1 MTRFIFAAVSA
12 LAFAL
17 VSTVVV
23 VPLRAVA
30 AEYPT
35 RPVTLLV
42 AFTPG
47 GPSDVLARIIGRQ
60 LEKILGQTFVIDN
73 RPGGS
78 GNIAAETVAHAQPDG
93 YTLLMGNNGLL
104 ATNQSL
110 FKKINFD
117 GEKDFAPISLIG
129 SQPNILVVNQKLG
142 INSMADLIAYAK
154 ANPGKLNYASSGFG
168 TAAHLSAELF
178 KSDAKVDIVSVSYK
192 GSAPALQDLIA
203 GHVQVMF
210 ATSASVVGFLKAGTL
225 RPLAVTT
232 LKRFSLMPEIP
243 TVAEL
248 GLPGFDATTW
258 HGLVAPAGT
267 PKETIATL
275 NRAMVKALADDET
288 IRQLHDLGV
297 EVGSST
303 PEAFAAYIKSEI
315 PKWAAVV
322 KSSGAQID

>member
-1 MTRFIFAAVSA
+1 MTRLIAIAIA
-12 LAFAL
+12 AL
-17 VSTVVV
+17 VCALTFSGI
-23 VPLRAVA
+23 VPTRAIA

-35 RPVTLLV
+35 RPVTLIV

-78 GNIAAETVAHAQPDG
+78 GNIAAETVAHATPDG

-117 GEKDFAPISLIG
+117 GEKDFAPISMIG
-129 SQPNILVVNQKLG
+129 SQPNILVVNPKLG
-142 INSMADLIAYAK
+142 INSMGDLIAYAK

-168 TAAHLSAELF
+168 TAAHLAAELF
-178 KSDAKVDIVSVSYK
+178 KSDAKIDIVSVSYK
-192 GSAPALQDLIA
+192 GSAPALQDLIG

-232 LKRFSLMPEIP
+232 LNRFSLMPELP

-267 PKETIATL
+267 AKETIAIL
-275 NRAMVKALADDET
+275 NRAMVQALADGDT
-288 IRQLHDLGV
+288 LHQLHELGV

-322 KSSGAQID
+322 KASGAQID